1 MRIHYW
7 NLDTRKNMKDLK
19 PADFQHIDEEIV
31 AQIGKCGARER
42 LSRIR
47 DLAEI
52 YRVYASRTAIMA
64 RELHDEK
71 KYQ

>member
-1 MRIHYW
+1 MKIQYW
-7 NLDTRKNMKDLK
+7 NLDTRKDMQYLN
-19 PADFQHIDEEIV
+19 PADFQKIDEEIV
-31 AQIGKCGARER
+31 ALIGKCGAKER

-52 YRVYASRTAIMA
+52 YRVYASRTALMA

>member
-1 MRIHYW
+1 MRCQIW
-7 NLDTRKNMKDLK
+7 NLETKPTMKNLT
-19 PADFQHIDEEIV
+19 PVHFQQIDEEIV
-31 AQIGKCGARER
+31 GQIGKCGQKER
-42 LSRIR
+42 LSRLR

-52 YRVYASRTAIMA
+52 YRVYASRTALMA